1 MGLAARAETFYAN
14 GGGTKTVY
22 AYDWFNKDNWKV
34 KDGDGNLVD
43 APTAPQQ
50 GDTAIFDK
58 TVSGMMSLYPD
69 SAVAPGLQRVQFNAN
84 NTIHQGYV
92 SILAG
97 GDGLIMNFVGAMTWY
112 AGIHIAGTGEA
123 SVDVPAG
130 ATFNGQKGI
139 RTASKTT
146 DVTFVKKGAGNFV
159 TAYEGGNI
167 YNPTC
172 A

>member
-1 MGLAARAETFYAN
+1 MKPNAFGTTGGILPLLAAGLLLCGLAARAETFSAN

-34 KDGDGNLVD
+34 KDGEGNLVD

-97 GDGLIMNFVGAMTWY
+97 GDGKALLLEYY
-112 AGIHIAGTGEA
+112 AGT
-123 SVDVPAG
+123 
-130 ATFNGQKGI
+130 TFI
-139 RTASKTT
+139 LR
-146 DVTFVKKGAGNFV
+146 
-159 TAYEGGNI
+159 
-167 YNPTC
+167 
-172 A
+172 

>member
-1 MGLAARAETFYAN
+1 MQPNAFGTIGENLRLLAAGLLLCGLAARAETFYAN
-14 GGGTKTVY
+14 GGGTKTTY

-34 KDGDGNLVD
+34 KDNEGNLVD

-58 TVSGMMSLYPD
+58 TVSGMMSLFPD

-97 GDGLIMNFVGAMTWY
+97 GDGKTLLLEYY
-112 AGIHIAGTGEA
+112 AGT
-123 SVDVPAG
+123 
-130 ATFNGQKGI
+130 TFI
-139 RTASKTT
+139 LR
-146 DVTFVKKGAGNFV
+146 
-159 TAYEGGNI
+159 
-167 YNPTC
+167 
-172 A
+172 

>member
-1 MGLAARAETFYAN
+1 MTVDPAPSIDPIVLTVDSGETYLPEALAAYNAAYGDNVTFASLN

-58 TVSGMMSLYPD
+58 TVSGMMSLFPD

-97 GDGLIMNFVGAMTWY
+97 GDGKTLLLEYY
-112 AGIHIAGTGEA
+112 AGT
-123 SVDVPAG
+123 
-130 ATFNGQKGI
+130 TFI
-139 RTASKTT
+139 LR
-146 DVTFVKKGAGNFV
+146 
-159 TAYEGGNI
+159 
-167 YNPTC
+167 
-172 A
+172 